1 MLDQILDFDY
11 VLTVLILKIDE
22 KSRVFVVK
30 SMTQVLSIFM
40 LIAKK

>member
-1 MLDQILDFDY
+1 MLGQILDFDY